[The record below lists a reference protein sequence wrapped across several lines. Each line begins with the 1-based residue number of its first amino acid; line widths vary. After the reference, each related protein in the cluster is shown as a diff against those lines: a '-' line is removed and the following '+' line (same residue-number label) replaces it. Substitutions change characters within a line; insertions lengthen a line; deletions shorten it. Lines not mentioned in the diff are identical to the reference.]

1 MGKNT
6 SKPIDSNLVR
16 SLFDYRD
23 GGLFWAVNK
32 GRAKKG
38 NGAYVSS
45 AGYKVLRF
53 NRISY
58 LEHRLIWA
66 WHGNEDV
73 DCLDHINGNCLD
85 NRIENLRPATQHEN
99 MRNSRKRKDNT
110 SGVKGVHWSKSR
122 NRWRVVIALNNKQTY
137 VGSFKHLDAAKTAA
151 KDFRLSNHKEFAN
164 IGC

>member
-6 SKPIDSNLVR
+6 IKPIDSNLVR
-16 SLFDYRD
+16 SLFEYRD

-38 NGAYVSS
+38 NGAYVASS
-45 AGYKVLRF
+45 GYKTLRF
-53 NRISY
+53 NGIAY

-66 WHGNEDV
+66 WHGNEAV

-110 SGVKGVHWSKSR
+110 SGVKGVHWSNSKHK
-122 NRWRVVIALNNKQTY
+122 WRVVIGLNDKQTY
-137 VGSFKHLDAAKTAA
+137 VGSFKCLDAAKEAA
-151 KDFRLSNHKEFAN
+151 TNFRLSNHKEFAN
-164 IGC
+164 IG

>member
-1 MGKNT
+1 VGKNT

-38 NGAYVSS
+38 NGAYISNS
-45 AGYKVLRF
+45 GYKVLKF

-66 WHGNEDV
+66 WHGYEEV

-99 MRNSRKRKDNT
+99 MRNSRKRKDNK
-110 SGVKGVHWSKSR
+110 SGVKGVHWINNRK
-122 NRWRVVIALNNKQTY
+122 RWRVVIALNDKQTH
-137 VGSFKHLDAAKTAA
+137 VGSFKCLNAAKEAA
-151 KDFRLSNHKEFAN
+151 KNFRLSNHKAFAN
-164 IGC
+164 IG

>member
-6 SKPIDSNLVR
+6 IKPIDANLVR
-16 SLFDYRD
+16 SLFEYQD

-38 NGAYVSS
+38 DGAYVSS
-45 AGYKVLRF
+45 SGYKMLKF
-53 NRISY
+53 NRIAY

-66 WHGNEDV
+66 WHGNEAV

-99 MRNSRKRKDNT
+99 MRNSRRRKDNK
-110 SGVKGVHWSKSR
+110 SGVKGVCWSDSH
-122 NRWRVVIALNNKQTY
+122 NGWRVVIASNKKQTH
-137 VGSFKHLDAAKTAA
+137 VGYFKCLDAAREAA
-151 KDFRLSNHKEFAN
+151 TNFRLSNHKQFAN
-164 IGC
+164 VG